1 MINFLIIIFGLII
14 RIYLILE
21 RNIFTDEVF
30 YIEVAIRNSI
40 KDIIFINHWIKDHG
54 ILYYL
59 FLKPFLFF
67 TKTIEILRFSNI
79 FLYILI
85 SIFIIYTFNK
95 IFRKKYLTTAFL
107 FLYSFNHY
115 FIYLNSWISPFNL
128 VSFFAVVSIFS
139 LIYFI
144 LKNNLDKEFYFY
156 YFLFIVS
163 TILAFYSDYSF
174 FYLAIFYFL
183 ILIYILFKLIIKKGG
198 IKKSY
203 LILNSYLI
211 ILIFIIPGIFQFI
224 NNFERIIYLFRNIK
238 YETSGFFSFLNH
250 LLQII
255 FFRKDNYFSLIFFLI
270 LIFLNILLNLKNKIA
285 NRFLYVNNLVLFSL
299 IGTIFLLFFTNK
311 FFLTLMIERSFWPF
325 YLFVIILSA
334 FTIYFLSESKF
345 KLIKI
350 LGALLSIFF
359 VFGLFTETNT
369 SFIPSS
375 IKEEINYKKL
385 INSQKNT
392 GIIVLID
399 ELYFYYPISNYY
411 FNPIFQNKFKNKSIK
426 IYNIRSKNIEHIN
439 DEIKKILEMNQFEK
453 NISIIFFNCCV
464 SYKNYLYLNLN
475 NNYPNKNIRI
485 YDLFSQEKNLVTIF
499 K

>member
-224 NNFERIIYLFRNIK
+224 NNFERIIYL
-238 YETSGFFSFLNH
+238 
-250 LLQII
+250 
-255 FFRKDNYFSLIFFLI
+255 
-270 LIFLNILLNLKNKIA
+270 
-285 NRFLYVNNLVLFSL
+285 
-299 IGTIFLLFFTNK
+299 
-311 FFLTLMIERSFWPF
+311 
-325 YLFVIILSA
+325 
-334 FTIYFLSESKF
+334 SE
-345 KLIKI
+345 I
-350 LGALLSIFF
+350 
-359 VFGLFTETNT
+359 
-369 SFIPSS
+369 
-375 IKEEINYKKL
+375 
-385 INSQKNT
+385 
-392 GIIVLID
+392 
-399 ELYFYYPISNYY
+399 
-411 FNPIFQNKFKNKSIK
+411 
-426 IYNIRSKNIEHIN
+426 
-439 DEIKKILEMNQFEK
+439 
-453 NISIIFFNCCV
+453 
-464 SYKNYLYLNLN
+464 
-475 NNYPNKNIRI
+475 
-485 YDLFSQEKNLVTIF
+485 
-499 K
+499 